1 MQAVSLFAG
10 QPSSDVF
17 EHIWMGDAILKLP
30 IAALFFRPTNPSW
43 PEQAGLGR
51 AWQPMATLSHTFC
64 PARSDEKLAVCY
76 EFQHAVDQ
84 AGIKLV
90 AQQV

>member
-1 MQAVSLFAG
+1 
-10 QPSSDVF
+10 
-17 EHIWMGDAILKLP
+17 MGGVIRKLL
-30 IAALFFRPTNPSW
+30 IAALVFRPTNPSW
-43 PEQAGLGR
+43 PEQAR
-51 AWQPMATLSHTFC
+51 ETMATHGNPFPCL
-64 PARSDEKLAVCY
+64 PARSDEKLTVCY